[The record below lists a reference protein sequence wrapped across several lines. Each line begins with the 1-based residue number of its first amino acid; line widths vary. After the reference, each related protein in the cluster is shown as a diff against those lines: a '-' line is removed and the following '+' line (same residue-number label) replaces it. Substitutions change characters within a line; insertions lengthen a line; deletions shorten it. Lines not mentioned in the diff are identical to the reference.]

1 MKPDALVAKWR
12 ADHKDELDK
21 TLNVLISLRDDVNES
36 AKNRIDAGRSI
47 ARMLGSLAPER
58 EEDKKAAPVKPV
70 IKSKVEDDLEELLAR
85 I

>member
-1 MKPDALVAKWR
+1 VKSEALVNQWR

-21 TLNVLISLRDDVNES
+21 TLNVLIGIRDDLNES

-47 ARMLGSLAPER
+47 ARMLGSMAPER

-70 IKSKVEDDLEELLAR
+70 IKSAVEEGLEELLAKF
-85 I
+85 

>member
-1 MKPDALVAKWR
+1 VKSEALVNQWR

-21 TLNVLISLRDDVNES
+21 TLNVLIGIRDDINQK
-36 AKNRIDAGRSI
+36 AKDRIDAGRSI
-47 ARMLGSLAPER
+47 ARMLGSMTPER

>member
-47 ARMLGSLAPER
+47 ARMLGSMTPER